1 MKKVLLL
8 NPPCKLRVSRDYYCG
23 HITKG
28 RYYWPQLDLLVLS
41 GFLRE
46 GFDVH
51 ILDAMAEEMS
61 GEEAHKR
68 IADFAPD
75 VVISVVAAVSW
86 KSDMAFLSEIKQ
98 RYGSLLA
105 VSGDYPR
112 AEAKKVI
119 DENPFLDAVILD
131 FTDSEVIEFL
141 TEGKQSGLKNL
152 FTRFDKDG
160 PAIVTEKTFS
170 IPVPRHDLLNLRR
183 YHLPHIMY
191 HPFTMLMT
199 DYGCPFSCKFC
210 YFERIDF
217 KRRNIDNVAE
227 ELEFIRSLG
236 IRELLL
242 PDSSFGTL
250 KEHALEVCRAMK
262 STGGRWSWLCDMRV
276 DAADEPL
283 FRSMKDAGCHTI
295 MLGVETPNEN
305 VLEKHNKG
313 INVEQI
319 KEAFALAKKVGLR
332 TLAHFII
339 GLSGEDLDS
348 LRRLVDF
355 SISLDPDIAA
365 FNVARPAWNTSFRD
379 EVTEKQWAIDEG
391 VEIAESDY
399 RPVWE
404 SPSLPREE
412 VRQMRNLAM
421 RKFYLRPS
429 YILKQLTKIRTR
441 YQLFTLI
448 REGLHLVWQSLLHR

>member
-1 MKKVLLL
+1 
-8 NPPCKLRVSRDYYCG
+8 
-23 HITKG
+23 
-28 RYYWPQLDLLVLS
+28 
-41 GFLRE
+41 
-46 GFDVH
+46 
-51 ILDAMAEEMS
+51 
-61 GEEAHKR
+61 
-68 IADFAPD
+68 
-75 VVISVVAAVSW
+75 
-86 KSDMAFLSEIKQ
+86 
-98 RYGSLLA
+98 
-105 VSGDYPR
+105 
-112 AEAKKVI
+112 
-119 DENPFLDAVILD
+119 
-131 FTDSEVIEFL
+131 
-141 TEGKQSGLKNL
+141 
-152 FTRFDKDG
+152 
-160 PAIVTEKTFS
+160 
-170 IPVPRHDLLNLRR
+170 
-183 YHLPHIMY
+183 
-191 HPFTMLMT
+191 MLMT
-199 DYGCPFSCKFC
+199 DYGCPFRCKFC

-227 ELEFIRSLG
+227 ELKFIRSLG

-295 MLGVETPNEN
+295 MFGVETPNED